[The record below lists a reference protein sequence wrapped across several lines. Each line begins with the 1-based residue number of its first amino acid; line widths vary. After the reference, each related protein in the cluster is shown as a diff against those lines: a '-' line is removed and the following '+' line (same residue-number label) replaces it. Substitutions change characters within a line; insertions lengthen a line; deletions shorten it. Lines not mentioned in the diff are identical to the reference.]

1 MVHPYY
7 VAIVYTKIILE
18 LLITSAIKNAM
29 HSTWK
34 KIYIKSSSLFIFMC
48 DDVLFNSF
56 SVCI

>member
-48 DDVLFNSF
+48 DDVLFSSF

>member
-34 KIYIKSSSLFIFMC
+34 KIYIKSSSLFIFMY

>member
-29 HSTWK
+29 HST
-34 KIYIKSSSLFIFMC
+34 
-48 DDVLFNSF
+48 
-56 SVCI
+56 